1 MRVKLTGKGMRGR
14 LKGFHVINEFSNY
27 FNGLLSQ
34 RTFKSFSWRIRK
46 GRQRVESLAM
56 TEKTK
61 GILTRPLESLHVKGV
76 ESFSRFENVFHQTNF
91 RANG

>member
-1 MRVKLTGKGMRGR
+1 MRRR

-34 RTFKSFSWRIRK
+34 RTFKYFSWRIRK

-56 TEKTK
+56 TEKAEK
-61 GILTRPLESLHVKGV
+61 GILTLESLHVKGV
-76 ESFSRFENVFHQTNF
+76 ESLFRLENIFH
-91 RANG
+91 